1 MKHGRGKFIWAD
13 GSTYTGELKENNI
26 CGEGTYIW
34 PDNRKFY
41 LKILNLIK
49 LKKLLFIL
57 RIIKKN
63 IIENKYII
71 DI

>member
-34 PDNRKFY
+34 PDNRK
-41 LKILNLIK
+41 
-49 LKKLLFIL
+49 
-57 RIIKKN
+57 
-63 IIENKYII
+63 YIG
-71 DI
+71 